1 MDESQFDFIV
11 VGAGSAGSVLANR
24 LSADP
29 ANRVLLLEAGGEA
42 NHPYVQMPLG
52 FLQALRNPDLTWQFA
67 SEPEAAVNG
76 KVFPLPR
83 GRLLGG
89 SSSINGMVHFR
100 GHPADFDDWAKL
112 GCEGWSYADVLPYFK
127 RSEDHWSGGND
138 WRGKGGPISV
148 APVDT
153 AKLMAQEIR
162 ASAASCGLTYNPD
175 YDGASHEGCADVQI
189 AIRNGRRCG
198 SARAYL
204 DGIRGRRTNLAI
216 VTRALAQRVL
226 FEGRRA
232 IGVEY
237 EVGGEIKVARA
248 NREVILSAGAYGS
261 PHLLMLSGV
270 GDGAHLQAH
279 GIDVVQSLPGVGRNL
294 QEHVRLAHQYDAA
307 PPHSFAKELRFDRAA
322 MSFLRW
328 YLFGKGTFANQIA
341 SACILARS
349 QDGLDRPDLQIMV
362 SPVRVDANIW
372 FPGIRAPKKDCFY
385 NSICLLRPESRGQV
399 SLRDADPHSKPRIAL
414 NLLQHPNDWAT
425 LKKGLALSRRIYAD
439 GPVSRYIERETL
451 PGADVQSD
459 AQLDAM
465 KAELTGV
472 VHHPVGTC
480 AMGRGVDAADAV
492 DTVVDPHLRVHNLT
506 ALRVVDA
513 SVMPLL
519 VGANTNAAAVMIGE
533 KGADLIL
540 SEAT

>member
-1 MDESQFDFIV
+1 MTEGNFDFII

-138 WRGKGGPISV
+138 WRGKGGPIGVSQV
-148 APVDT
+148 NT
-153 AKLMAQEIR
+153 TKLMAKEIR
-162 ASAASCGLTYNPD
+162 ASAALCGLAYNPD
-175 YDGASHEGCADVQI
+175 YDGADNEGCADVQI
-189 AIRNGRRCG
+189 AIRDGRRCG

-204 DGIRGRRTNLAI
+204 DGIRKRPNLVIA
-216 VTRALAQRVL
+216 TRAQARRVL

-232 IGVEY
+232 TGVEY
-237 EVGGEIKVARA
+237 EVAGEIKVAHARC
-248 NREVILSAGAYGS
+248 EVLLSAGTYGS
-261 PHLLMLSGV
+261 PQLLMLSGV
-270 GDGAHLQAH
+270 GDGAQLQAH

-294 QEHVRLAHQYDAA
+294 QEHVRLAHQYDAT
-307 PPHSFAKELRFDRAA
+307 PPHSFAKELRFDRAVL
-322 MSFLRW
+322 SVLQW

-349 QDGLDRPDLQIMV
+349 QEGLDRPDLQIMV

-399 SLRDADPHSKPRIAL
+399 TIRDSNPHSKPSIEL

-439 GPVSRYIERETL
+439 GPISRYIERETL
-451 PGADVQSD
+451 PGADMQSD
-459 AQLDAM
+459 AQLDAI
-465 KAELTGV
+465 KADLVGV
-472 VHHPVGTC
+472 VHHPIGTC
-480 AMGRGVDAADAV
+480 AMGRGGEA
-492 DTVVDPHLRVHNLT
+492 VVDSRLRVHGIDG
-506 ALRVVDA
+506 LRVVDA
-513 SVMPLL
+513 SIMPLL

-533 KGADLIL
+533 KAADLIL
-540 SEAT
+540 QDRA